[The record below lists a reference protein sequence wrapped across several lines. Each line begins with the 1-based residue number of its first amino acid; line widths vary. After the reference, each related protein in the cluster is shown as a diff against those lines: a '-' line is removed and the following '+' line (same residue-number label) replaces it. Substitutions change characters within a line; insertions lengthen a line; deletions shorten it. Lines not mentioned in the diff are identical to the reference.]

1 MQSQYNLEL
10 LRNALYA
17 RCKAL
22 WGAGLIAKFLVFAL
36 GTFVVFVPANPTL
49 VAVLGL
55 LLALASEFL
64 QWLSDR
70 RKSAAHQLHRKL
82 DFENSFGW
90 KITDREMKD
99 FLARYAGDIESLCG
113 PSKGT
118 FFASEE
124 EPGPRK
130 ALENL
135 RESAW
140 WSMHLSETMGWF
152 FLTAILLVVLGCIFL
167 LNVSVQDFSQATTPS
182 VLQGTSNAS
191 LSAPA
196 VSASVVKVV
205 TSGILFVFWY
215 GLFRFAT
222 GYFSFAGKSRQIVD
236 QAEGLL
242 ERAPTDD
249 MQAIKLW
256 QDYHLARD
264 TAPLIPK
271 WIWKLRERKLNKIWT
286 S

>member
-1 MQSQYNLEL
+1 MQPQYNLEL

-36 GTFVVFVPANPTL
+36 GTFVVFVPVNPTL
-49 VAVLGL
+49 VALLGL
-55 LLALASEFL
+55 LLAVASEFL

-118 FFASEE
+118 FFASDKQ
-124 EPGPRK
+124 PGPMR

-140 WSMHLSETMGWF
+140 WSMHLSETMGWV
-152 FLTAILLVVLGCIFL
+152 FLTAILLVVFGCIFL
-167 LNVSVQDFSQATTPS
+167 LNVSVQDFSQATTPG
-182 VLQGTSNAS
+182 VLQGASNTS

-205 TSGILFVFWY
+205 TSGVLFVFWY

-242 ERAPTDD
+242 EHAPTDEV
-249 MQAIKLW
+249 QAIKLW

-264 TAPLIPK
+264 AAPLIPK
-271 WIWKLRERKLNKIWT
+271 WIWKFREKKLNKIWT